1 MESKHYIQNLLTH
14 FSGIGENAN
23 AFSLYDGTWVT
34 DVTYKVFT
42 ADILRAAGYF
52 CSHQICGRHIALI
65 APNSYG
71 WLTVYFAI
79 AASGNVPVL
88 LNPALP
94 ESVLLEQCRM
104 TDVSLVCGPS
114 APVGEIPTL
123 CFSDLWSPVSLDP
136 ADIAVPDPEAT
147 ALLMFT
153 SGTTGKS
160 KAVEITYQNM
170 AYSIYHADGFF
181 LGQDME
187 RTLLVL
193 PLYHIG
199 GLRGAL
205 TFLQRGRT
213 VCIGRGIA
221 HMLMDMPKLSPT
233 QVLLVPSMAESLVK
247 LLKRTKTAQEREKY
261 LGKNLR
267 RLVFGGADAN
277 TSVYQYLMELGFSVE
292 SGYAMTETAGV
303 GTWGLWD
310 AEHHNTIGKPFGQ
323 MQCRIQDGEILLK
336 GPSVMKGY
344 YKDPAATARVLR
356 DGWIHTGDLGYC
368 DADGYYYITGRKKN
382 VIILSNGENVSP
394 EDIEDILMG
403 CEAIR
408 ECLVWGD
415 GKGIRA
421 EVYSDDPQ
429 AAMAFIRAC
438 NQDMPLYRQVYKVNF
453 SAGPLE
459 KSASG
464 KIKRKEDPH
473 VQ

>member
-1 MESKHYIQNLLTH
+1 MGDGAT
-14 FSGIGENAN
+14 
-23 AFSLYDGTWVT
+23 AFSLYDGKWVT
-34 DVTYKVFT
+34 DVTYHIFT

-52 CSHQICGRHIALI
+52 QAHGIHGQHIALI
-65 APNSYG
+65 ASNSYG

-94 ESVLLEQCRM
+94 KKILLEQCRM
-104 TDVSLVCGPS
+104 TDVSLVCGQCEPM
-114 APVGEIPTL
+114 GDIPTL
-123 CFSDLWSPVSLDP
+123 SFSDLWSPASLDLEEVP
-136 ADIAVPDPEAT
+136 VPDPEAT

-160 KAVEITYQNM
+160 KAVALSHRNM

-181 LGQDME
+181 LGQGID

-193 PLYHIG
+193 PMYHIG

-205 TFLQRGRT
+205 TFLQRGKT

-221 HMLMDMPKLSPT
+221 HMLMDMPVLSPT

-247 LLKRTKTAQEREKY
+247 LLKRTKSAEEREKY

-267 RLVFGGADAN
+267 RIVFGGADAKPA
-277 TSVYQYLMELGFSVE
+277 VCQYLMGLGFSVE

-310 AEHHNTIGKPFGQ
+310 ENHRNTIGRPCGQ

-344 YKDPAATARVLR
+344 YKDPAATAQILQ
-356 DGWIHTGDLGYC
+356 DGWVHTGDLGHC
-368 DADGYYYITGRKKN
+368 DKDGCYYITGRKKN

-394 EDIEDILMG
+394 EDVEDILG
-403 CEAIR
+403 RCEAIR
-408 ECLVWGD
+408 ECMVYGD
-415 GKGIRA
+415 GKGILA
-421 EVYSDDPQ
+421 DIYTDDPQ
-429 AAMAFIRAC
+429 AAAEFIRAY
-438 NQDMPLYRQVYKVNF
+438 NREMPLYRQVYKINF
-453 SAGPLE
+453 TAGPLE

-464 KIKRKEDPH
+464 KLKRKEEPH